1 MPSKFAKVQK
11 QVSKKKGGALAL
23 HEDSRDALRLR
34 SAVARD
40 DRVARLGAVREKLND
55 VYLNRIVFFQ
65 DEIPDPLRPL
75 TDDEVHHVI
84 AKYLGREDE
93 ALAALK
99 AERRPGRP
107 KSTKQTILEQQQD
120 QEQKEYESGLWIPDM
135 QNEATLTKLRN
146 WKGEWIALSPLTYV
160 RVDKSGSKKESAF
173 PPKGAA

>member
-23 HEDSRDALRLR
+23 HENSRDALRLR

>member
-23 HEDSRDALRLR
+23 HENSRDALRLR

-55 VYLNRIVFFQ
+55 
-65 DEIPDPLRPL
+65 DEVPADPLRPL
-75 TDDEVHHVI
+75 TDTEVHDVI
-84 AKYLGREDE
+84 ARYLSREDE

-107 KSTKQTILEQQQD
+107 KSTKQNILEQQQD

-160 RVDKSGSKKESAF
+160 RVDKAGSKKESAF